1 MSTSNPTL
9 PRNETHSAQVQA
21 VELTKGEDEVLK
33 QFREGGEVALAK
45 YFAQLRG
52 ELHQM
57 LRFRI
62 DQRLKRRLDG
72 SDIIQEAYMESCY
85 RLATYLENP
94 QIPPSAWVR
103 RLVRQVL
110 SKTQREHLGTQCRD
124 VRREFHT
131 DELITSVDICELS
144 ASITSPESHVQQ
156 VEMRAKLIE
165 VLSTMPLLES
175 EILTLVHFESR
186 TLREAAA
193 ELNIN
198 LEAAKKR
205 YRRAIVR
212 LKGWISSESRLG

>member
-1 MSTSNPTL
+1 MPTNNPTL
-9 PRNETHSAQVQA
+9 PRSQPSQSEVQA
-21 VELTKGEDEVLK
+21 VELTKSEDEVLK
-33 QFREGGEVALAK
+33 QFKVGGEVALAK

-72 SDIIQEAYMESCY
+72 SDIIQEAYMESCQ
-85 RLATYLENP
+85 RLETYLSNP
-94 QIPPSAWVR
+94 LIPPSAWVR

-124 VRREFHT
+124 VRREFHA

-144 ASITSPESHVQQ
+144 ASMTSPESKLQQ
-156 VEMRAKLIE
+156 GEMRAKLIE
-165 VLSTMPLLES
+165 ILSTMPMLES

-212 LKGWISSESRLG
+212 LQGWISSESQL

>member
-1 MSTSNPTL
+1 MPTINPTL
-9 PRNETHSAQVQA
+9 PRSQPSQSEVQA
-21 VELTKGEDEVLK
+21 VELTKSEDEVLK
-33 QFREGGEVALAK
+33 QFQAGGEVALAK

-72 SDIIQEAYMESCY
+72 SDIIQEAYMESCH
-85 RLATYLENP
+85 RLETYLANP

-124 VRREFHT
+124 VRREFHA

-144 ASITSPESHVQQ
+144 ASMTSPESRLQQ
-156 VEMRAKLIE
+156 GEMRAKLIE
-165 VLSTMPLLES
+165 ILSTMPMLES

-212 LKGWISSESRLG
+212 LQGWISSESQL

>member
-1 MSTSNPTL
+1 MTTTYVNIQAPTQ
-9 PRNETHSAQVQA
+9 SANI
-21 VELTKGEDEVLK
+21 VELTKSEDETLNE
-33 QFREGGEVALAK
+33 FRQGGEVALARF
-45 YFAQLRG
+45 FATLRS
-52 ELHQM
+52 ELHRM

-72 SDIIQEAYMESCY
+72 SDIIQEAYMESCH
-85 RLATYLENP
+85 RLASYLENP

-110 SKTQREHLGTQCRD
+110 SKTQREHLDTQRRD
-124 VRREFHT
+124 VRREFHGNV
-131 DELITSVDICELS
+131 LVTSVDIGELS
-144 ASITSPESHVQQ
+144 ASMTPPDARVQMG
-156 VEMRAKLIE
+156 EMREKLIGI
-165 VLSTMPLLES
+165 LSTMPMLES

-205 YRRAIVR
+205 YRRAILR
-212 LKGWISSESRLG
+212 LKGWISSESRIG